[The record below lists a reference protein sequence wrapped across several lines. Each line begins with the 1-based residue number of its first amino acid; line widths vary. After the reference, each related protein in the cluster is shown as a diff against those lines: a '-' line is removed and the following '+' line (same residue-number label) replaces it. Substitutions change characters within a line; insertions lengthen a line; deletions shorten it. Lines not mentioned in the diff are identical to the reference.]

1 MPCYE
6 VKLMSVEFKAKN
18 IEVLKDT
25 LKSMHINF
33 YERNGVLSWSSYS
46 IDTNKQM
53 VSCPQGYED
62 RINSI
67 KMKYSEKILEQVALK
82 KKWLFKKLQDNK
94 FQMIKY

>member
-18 IEVLKDT
+18 LEVLKT
-25 LKSMHINF
+25 SLKELGINF
-33 YERNGVLSWSSYS
+33 YERNGILSWGSFK
-46 IDTNKQM
+46 IDTNSQM
-53 VSCPQGYED
+53 VSAPQGYENN
-62 RINSI
+62 INQI